1 METRS
6 RLLLSLVTLLLLL
19 PGSLLA
25 TPRPR
30 SYGVNSLGV
39 RLGWVGAPNGVTFRR
54 TFADG
59 QSFELLAGYNPKY
72 GRHAEI
78 PTARKGNSFIG
89 ISYQPQFTM
98 SDGGSVAIGL
108 YADLGARLN
117 YHHYRYISNPAAGP
131 KLSPDVSAGIGM
143 ILEINESVQIFAD
156 MKVKYFNSPGNFYA
170 AGVESGAGL
179 RVNL

>member
-131 KLSPDVSAGIGM
+131 KVSPDVSAGIGM

>member
-39 RLGWVGAPNGVTFRR
+39 RLGWIGAPNGVTFRR

-59 QSFELLAGYNPKY
+59 QSFELLAGYNMKY

-98 SDGGSVAIGL
+98 SDGGSVTIGL

-131 KLSPDVSAGIGM
+131 KVSPDVSAGVGM

-170 AGVESGAGL
+170 PGVESGAGL